1 MSVPKKRM
9 PAVERREHILKAA
22 AEVFANKGYRLAS
35 VSDIVENAKVGR
47 GTFYLYFESK
57 RHIFL
62 ELIEE
67 FFRGYAELLEVNH
80 LHLQEAFNRG
90 GAVLRAWRDNMM
102 RVFDYHREN
111 PYLTDIVYR
120 EALGRDED
128 FSERVEVLSR
138 FAREK
143 LVEEF
148 RMMRDKGMMRDC
160 DVEMVTSIVMGSTVY
175 LVMEHLQDGME
186 VDVEK
191 LTDMIVEYH
200 IRALIPDEGDVGRAL
215 RSALGRA

>member
-1 MSVPKKRM
+1 MA
-9 PAVERREHILKAA
+9 AVERREHILKAA
-22 AEVFANKGYRLAS
+22 AEVFARKGYRLAS
-35 VSDIVENAKVGR
+35 VSDIVEMAKVGR

-67 FFRGYAELLEVNH
+67 FFQGYAEILEENH
-80 LHLQEAFNRG
+80 LHLREASGRG
-90 GAVLRAWRDNMM
+90 GALLQAWRDNML
-102 RVFDYHREN
+102 RVFNYHKEN
-111 PYLTDIVYR
+111 PHLTDIVYR

-148 RMMRDKGMMRDC
+148 RMMHERGMMRDC

-175 LVMEHLQDGME
+175 LVMEYLQGDKE

-200 IRALIPDEGDVGRAL
+200 IRALIPDEGDVRRAL
-215 RSALGRA
+215 RSALGSS

>member
-1 MSVPKKRM
+1 M
-9 PAVERREHILKAA
+9 PAVERREHILRAA
-22 AEVFANKGYRLAS
+22 AEVFASKGYRMAS
-35 VSDIVENAKVGR
+35 VSDIVEKAKVGR

-67 FFRGYAELLEVNH
+67 FFQGYAELLERNH
-80 LHLQEAFNRG
+80 RHLQDAFGKG
-90 GAVLRAWRDNMM
+90 GAVLRAWRENML
-102 RVFDYHREN
+102 RVFNYHRDN

-148 RMMRDKGMMRDC
+148 RMMRAKGMMRDC

-175 LVMEHLQDGME
+175 LVMEHLQDGGD
-186 VDVEK
+186 VDVEE

-200 IRALIPDEGDVGRAL
+200 IRALIPDEGDVRRAL
-215 RSALGRA
+215 RSAVGRA